1 MDEGVSALVIDNG
14 SGFSKAG
21 FSGDDAPRAVF
32 PTVLGRPRHQSV
44 IVGMG
49 QKSCYVGDEAQAK
62 RGILDLK
69 YPVVR
74 GVVTNWDDMEKIWH
88 HTFYDELHVPPEE
101 HPILL
106 TEIPL
111 NPNSYREMLAQIMFE
126 TFNVPALSVVIQP
139 LLALYASGRTTGV
152 VVESGEAVTRV
163 VPIYDGQVLRDSI
176 LRLDFAGRK
185 LDDEFMNILCKY
197 GYSFTSAERE
207 IVCHIKEALCYVA
220 LDYKQEMQT
229 AHSSSSPSLDKSYE
243 LPDGNIIT
251 TGNERFRC
259 PEALFQPSFLGL
271 EAAGIHETTHK
282 SIMKC
287 GVDIRKDLYGNI
299 VLSGGST
306 MFPGIEDR
314 LQKEL
319 TALASSAVKIKII
332 APPERK
338 YSVWLGGSI
347 LASMS
352 SFKSKWVFK
361 DEYDEDC
368 TPRHEH

>member
-152 VVESGEAVTRV
+152 VVESGDAITHA
-163 VPIYDGQVLRDSI
+163 VPIHDGQVLRDSI

-185 LDDEFMNILCKY
+185 LDDEFMKILSRP
-197 GYSFTSAERE
+197 GHPFTTTTERK
-207 IVCHIKEALCYVA
+207 IMRNIKETLCYVA

-229 AHSSSSPSLDKSYE
+229 AASSPSLDKSYE
-243 LPDGNIIT
+243 LPDGQIIT

-259 PEALFQPSFLGL
+259 PEALFQPSFLGM
-271 EAAGIHETTHK
+271 EAAGIHEATYK

-319 TALASSAVKIKII
+319 TAVAPSAIKVNIV
-332 APPERK
+332 APPARK
-338 YSVWLGGSI
+338 YSVGLVDLS
-347 LASMS
+347 
-352 SFKSKWVFK
+352 
-361 DEYDEDC
+361 
-368 TPRHEH
+368 